1 MRKVKIAALALAG
14 LIATAG
20 MAEAAAT
27 CGLQTVDG
35 LDMLIGQAIPSY
47 AAFFGQPPPAG
58 LDVRALVLRILGE
71 TP

>member
-1 MRKVKIAALALAG
+1 MDMTYKPLRTPFL
-14 LIATAG
+14 
-20 MAEAAAT
+20 EAAAT